1 MYLLISLFLLH
12 KALRSIVRLYFL
24 MLLQSLIP
32 SPLYLSV
39 KGSIFEIL
47 CNISEFC
54 DGLMRLLQRIK
65 TMSSYSLKVFL
76 NANN

>member
-1 MYLLISLFLLH
+1 
-12 KALRSIVRLYFL
+12 